1 MNMTSIRTSIQ
12 AVLLSLAVCQY
23 SIVVADESTEV
34 MNTANSELII
44 LAAPRDEN
52 AYYAEVVDPIF
63 DFHIAFANQI
73 LAHGDDVL
81 ILVDEA
87 SYDDY
92 VEALGEEVILVAPQD
107 DIWMRDFGLVNP
119 ESPLMFRYTAAGQ
132 GGGRGGQRDADAV
145 QETLAELLEEAGLTF
160 HSSDLLN
167 DGGNFVDDYA
177 GRAVVSRKF
186 LRDNN
191 LSEAEAR
198 LALREEA
205 GIEAVAFIESD
216 EQGGLEHADGVVA
229 FIEPGVLVV
238 NAYGDDPDYA
248 AALRA
253 DLEAGLPGVQ
263 IHELVA
269 PYDGSEIY
277 DEKFGSA
284 CGLYT
289 NMLVTPRRIYLPQFG
304 IPQDVEAVASLE
316 QWTDKQIV
324 PVQSGMIC
332 AMGGGV
338 RCMSMQLRGENAASL
353 LALANTLA
361 MGR

>member
-1 MNMTSIRTSIQ
+1 
-12 AVLLSLAVCQY
+12 
-23 SIVVADESTEV
+23 
-34 MNTANSELII
+34 MNTVNRELIV

-52 AYYAEVVDPIF
+52 AYYAEVADNIF
-63 DFHIAFANQI
+63 NFHIAFANQI
-73 LAHGDDVL
+73 LTHSDDVL
-81 ILVDEA
+81 ILIDEA
-87 SYDDY
+87 SYDEY
-92 VEALGEEVILVAPQD
+92 VEALGKDVILIAPQE
-107 DIWMRDFGLVNP
+107 DIWMRDFGLSNP
-119 ESPLMFRYTAAGQ
+119 ERPLMFRYTAAGQ
-132 GGGRGGQRDADAV
+132 GGGQGGQRDADAV
-145 QETLAELLEEAGLTF
+145 QETLALLLDEAELDF
-160 HSSDLLN
+160 FSSDLLN

-186 LRDNN
+186 LRDNQF
-191 LSEAEAR
+191 SESDAR

-205 GIEAVAFIESD
+205 GIDAVAFIESD

-238 NAYGDDPDYA
+238 NAYDHDPDYA
-248 AALRA
+248 AELRA

-289 NMLVTPRRIYLPQFG
+289 NMLVTPKRIYLPQFG
-304 IPQDVEAVASLE
+304 IPEDAEAIASLK
-316 QWTDKQIV
+316 QWTKKQIV
-324 PVQSGMIC
+324 PVQSDMIC

-338 RCMSMQLRGENAASL
+338 RCMSMQLRGENAAHL
-353 LALANTLA
+353 LALAKALA
-361 MGR
+361 MRR